1 VSVGRDDQQPFADV
15 RDAEG
20 GFTIPELKWRELLFI
35 GAIRKDGEVFVRDPK
50 RPLPPFRRPDLFP
63 EGRSF
68 EARLVAGRV
77 LVRILP
83 T

>member
-1 VSVGRDDQQPFADV
+1 MGRDDQQPFADV
-15 RDAEG
+15 QDAEG
-20 GFTIPELKWRELLFI
+20 GFTIPELKWRELLFV
-35 GAIRKDGEVFVRDPK
+35 GAIRAEGDHFVRDPT

-68 EARLVAGRV
+68 EARAVAGRV
-77 LVRILP
+77 LIRVTP